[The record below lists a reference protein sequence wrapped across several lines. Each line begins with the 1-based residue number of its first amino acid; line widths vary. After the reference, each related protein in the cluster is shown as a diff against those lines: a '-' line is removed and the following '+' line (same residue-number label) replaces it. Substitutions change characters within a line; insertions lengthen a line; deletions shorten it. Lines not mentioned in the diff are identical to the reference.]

1 MVKAIS
7 DECIFASMTK
17 PDDQPFYS
25 PQNPG
30 RGMTEA
36 ERENAKKILD
46 EHREE
51 LLALGD
57 E

>member
-1 MVKAIS
+1 MKAIS